1 MIAMVNRLKHARN
14 IARRRWSL
22 DENEIQF
29 IEAATPLFAPKPSA
43 EGTKA
48 KTILVQ
54 MPVDYFFMSL
64 FAIATQFIGGGHA
77 KLVGLWP
84 YSVLSAPRH
93 SRIDMRLRKVR
104 RFFNTLERR
113 KWQKLYAAIGVSRFL
128 DLHVDSASE
137 GLHEVEADRIWRG
150 FKSKQDVLDLKL
162 NGTEVGDLVYDTY
175 LRYRVQ
181 ATMDITDPFL
191 KTLLVQALDAQAAIR
206 RHIAEDKFD
215 VMLTSYSSYI
225 QHGIPAREAVAAGL
239 PVYTAGNLTQ
249 YFKKLGPGDTLH
261 TESYWKYPEQLKS
274 VPDRAAARNEA
285 RIELEKRFSGAIDKA
300 TAYMKTS
307 AYSATGGSVPPG
319 VEAVV
324 FLHDFFDSPH
334 SYRHMIFPDIYEW
347 TKFTIETI
355 VKENLP
361 IAIKPHP
368 NQLPES
374 ALIVAGFK
382 AQYPSVQWLDPK
394 LSNMIIFKSGI
405 KCGISIYGTV
415 LNELAYHGIPALAAG
430 DHPHVAFD
438 IATTA
443 VSVDDYRQKLIGF
456 LSLRVAPDAQD
467 QVLDFYYMHQMF
479 RKEDL
484 EFGQGQMSLRDIDQN
499 QTEGLKKFMKMHS
512 LFHTKKVLA

>member
-1 MIAMVNRLKHARN
+1 MNALISRLKYAWK
-14 IARRRWSL
+14 IGRRRWTIDSI
-22 DENEIQF
+22 ETKF
-29 IEAATPLFAPKPSA
+29 IAAATPLFAPKQMSD
-43 EGTKA
+43 GQKA
-48 KTILVQ
+48 KVILVQ
-54 MPVDYFFMSL
+54 MPVDYYFMSL
-64 FAIATQFIGGGHA
+64 FAIAIQSLGGGHA

-93 SRIDMRLRKVR
+93 SRFGFWLQGVR
-104 RFFNTLERR
+104 RFFNRLERS
-113 KWQKLYAAIGVSRFL
+113 KWQKLYTAIGVTKFL
-128 DLHVDSASE
+128 DLHVDSNTE
-137 GLHEVEADRIWRG
+137 GLHEVEADKIWRG
-150 FKSKQDVLDLKL
+150 LKSKQDVLDLKL

-181 ATMDITDPFL
+181 ATMDIADPFL

-206 RHIAEDKFD
+206 SHIAENKFD
-215 VMLTSYSSYI
+215 LMLTSYSSYI
-225 QHGIPAREAVAAGL
+225 QHGIPAREAVRAGL
-239 PVYTAGNLTQ
+239 PVYASGNLTQ

-261 TESYWKYPEQLKS
+261 TESYWKYPELLKT
-274 VPDRAAARNEA
+274 VPDLEAARKEA
-285 RIELEKRFSGAIDKA
+285 RAELEKRFSGAIDKA

-307 AYSATGGSVPPG
+307 AYSASGGSVPEG

-374 ALIVAGFK
+374 AAIVAGFK
-382 AQYPSVQWLDPK
+382 AQYPTVKWLDPK
-394 LSNMIIFKSGI
+394 LSNMIIFKSGV

-443 VSVDDYRQKLIGF
+443 VSVDDYREKLIDF
-456 LSLRVAPDAQD
+456 RNLRVAEDAQN

-484 EFGQGQMSLRDIDQN
+484 EFGQGQMPLRTIEQN
-499 QTEGLKKFMKMHS
+499 QTIGLPKFMKMYPP
-512 LFHTKKVLA
+512 FQTNKVLA